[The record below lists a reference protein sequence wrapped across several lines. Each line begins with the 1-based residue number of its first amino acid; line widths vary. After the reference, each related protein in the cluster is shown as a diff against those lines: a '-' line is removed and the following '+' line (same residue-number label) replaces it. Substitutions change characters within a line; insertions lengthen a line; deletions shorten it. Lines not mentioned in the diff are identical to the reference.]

1 MTLSGKVAVVTGAG
15 RGIGKAV
22 AVKLARQGARVA
34 LAAKT
39 SAEIN
44 DVATEIN
51 NTGGLAL
58 AIPTDV
64 SVPGE
69 VQHLIQEVESQ
80 LGPVGILVCN
90 AGVRGPTAFV
100 QNISPEDFME
110 VLRVNLYG
118 NFLCVREV
126 LPGMIERRWGRII
139 NLSGG
144 GAFTGVRGGGP
155 YGASKSAVE
164 GLTRTIALEVGRF
177 GITCNALQ
185 PGRVDTRTFPLAES
199 PADRQLRAV
208 GPEHAA
214 RCAAWLASEEASE
227 ITGQTIDAVEW
238 DKVRD
243 T

>member
-15 RGIGKAV
+15 RGIGEAV
-22 AVKLARQGARVA
+22 AVELARKGARVA

-39 SAEIN
+39 
-44 DVATEIN
+44 ATEIN
-51 NTGGLAL
+51 AVAAEINSTGGLAL
-58 AIPTDV
+58 AIPMDV
-64 SVPGE
+64 GVPE
-69 VQHLIQEVESQ
+69 DVQHLFQAVESHF
-80 LGPVGILVCN
+80 GPVEILVSN
-90 AGVRGPTAFV
+90 AGVRGPTSFI
-100 QNISPEDFME
+100 QNVPPEDFME

-118 NFLCVREV
+118 TFLCARTV

-139 NLSGG
+139 NMSGA
-144 GAFTGVRGGGP
+144 GAFTGARGGGP

-177 GITCNALQ
+177 GITCNAIQ

-214 RCAAWLASEEASE
+214 RCAAWLASEEASDV
-227 ITGQTIDAVEW
+227 TGQTVNAVEW
-238 DKVRD
+238 DKEHSS
-243 T
+243 